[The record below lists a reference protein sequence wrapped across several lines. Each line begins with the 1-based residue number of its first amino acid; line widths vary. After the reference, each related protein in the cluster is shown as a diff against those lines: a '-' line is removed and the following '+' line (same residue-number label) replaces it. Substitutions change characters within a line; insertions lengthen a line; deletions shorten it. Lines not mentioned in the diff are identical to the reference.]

1 MADRLLN
8 IDERYLSQ
16 DAINLLV
23 RFRKKNSEIK
33 LSQYVNWCIIKGIDV
48 RVASEIIIKHLN
60 STHTEECFPNSI
72 INELVSNLK
81 NITDK
86 RNITRREENKAYEI
100 MSDIAFIIE
109 SSYTSNQRNI
119 KIRKGLK
126 NILSNIIRWIKNIF

>member
-23 RFRKKNSEIK
+23 RIRKKNSEIK

-60 STHTEECFPNSI
+60 STHTEECFPNNI

>member
-23 RFRKKNSEIK
+23 RIRKKNSEIK
-33 LSQYVNWCIIKGIDV
+33 LSQYVNWCIIKGIDI

-60 STHTEECFPNSI
+60 STHTEECFPNNI

>member
-23 RFRKKNSEIK
+23 RIRKKNSEIK

-60 STHTEECFPNSI
+60 LTHTEECFPNNI